1 MRREWLRF
9 SGLVEKLRTRLRW
22 LPEAVVLTLAALIVG
37 GTIRATAEGAD
48 WRTILRSQ
56 AMNIAFGAL
65 LAGFGY
71 LLFFLRFR
79 QAQLTTYLRRSRLP
93 SPRLGKTKDP
103 DPLGKTIVHELL
115 DARPPRACLI
125 KGLTG
130 TDSRLLAD
138 VAALLAD
145 KRRVPVVVDLA
156 NEASN
161 ASLPTLA
168 RDRFV
173 TQLVGSSGD
182 EANGR
187 RLYASLVKKQ
197 KVVALIK
204 GLDQVGQGKPLTSR
218 RAALADLLEGLL
230 AEQIPFVAWVNEDL
244 APSISEVAAFR
255 ARPMPDSEFRQLIA
269 YKLRPRDSSP
279 DGEPTPLEQA
289 FGVAFDDVEP
299 TRDLALINLAL
310 DMLVR
315 RVRAGEDGEHAVRV
329 LFSDR
334 CLFRRHLAWMCEWTL
349 NIALDEIRDANSPVL
364 VALAAVGREA
374 HFQREP
380 ELSWNDASR
389 ALDAE
394 SQRRFAAG
402 IASLS
407 QRDVVAIS
415 GSGSGRVIRF
425 THPMWFAFAGTLGLK
440 LDPRYWRDLLQPGVP
455 VATLNALTGA
465 LMTFGRP
472 AASERSA
479 VEEPSQV
486 NAWRTGPDGRSFV
499 RVLRQVGVGERTDI
513 SIEMVRAVILALQA
527 DGEPLDMGDF
537 EVEVLDKSWLASA
550 DLNKLR
556 FVSAV
561 EFSRDPMLIDFLWRQ
576 VDYPY
581 FDKNGFRVRRAI
593 CTRLG
598 QLGNP
603 AWVRLSDT
611 WQQRIDS
618 ADGEDLAT
626 SLRNTPRWKRCEYP
640 LASLGWVLPG
650 LLLTIDEKRDPAYE
664 LLERLRSVQKRGSLG
679 PLDFDPPDI
688 GLEISLAE
696 GFKAAA
702 VATFTKGSTT
712 ADVDDGDRSPGQ
724 GRWWSQAFNLLE
736 SSQSWISQQ
745 ALVQALALARP
756 IAPPDVTSSG
766 VRELIRSRD
775 ESAER
780 HPLARETA
788 RLVVRALDQ
797 AAREEQEPKESG
809 ILPEVDIWFEA
820 VEALEDGGVTL
831 SPEAHRLLGLSTLL
845 INLAEWRLEKGP
857 GKRLDEQAVKA
868 RELVLERN
876 ELPRCFRR
884 SGFAT
889 TMHKV
894 SCSGG
899 KKCSFHL
906 CGTDALKGVLEGRR
920 VFSRSFLQR
929 AQATAR
935 GVPTLRTRFPL
946 SARRAW
952 GALAG
957 RDKEDLAAPK
967 AFEPIWRFLDEELQ
981 SGGDLDARR
990 EL

>member
-9 SGLVEKLRTRLRW
+9 SGLLAKLRTRLRW
-22 LPEAVVLTLAALIVG
+22 LPEAVVLTLAALVVG

-48 WRTILRSQ
+48 WRGILRSQ

-65 LAGFGY
+65 LTGFAY
-71 LLFFLRFR
+71 LLYFLRFR
-79 QAQLTTYLRRSRLP
+79 QAQLTTYLSRSRLP
-93 SPRLGKTKDP
+93 TSRLGKTEDP
-103 DPLGKTIVHELL
+103 DPLGKTIVDELL

-145 KRRVPVVVDLA
+145 ERRVPVVVDLA

-187 RLYASLVKKQ
+187 RLYASLLKKQ
-197 KVVALIK
+197 KVVALVK

-255 ARPMPDSEFRQLIA
+255 ARPMPDAEFRQLIA
-269 YKLRPRDSSP
+269 YKLGLRDSSP
-279 DGEPTPLEQA
+279 DGEPTELEQA

-299 TRDLALINLAL
+299 TRDPALINLAL
-310 DMLVR
+310 DLLVR
-315 RVRAGEDGEHAVRV
+315 RVRAGGDGEHAVRI

-349 NIALDEIRDANSPVL
+349 NIALDEIRAANSPVL

-374 HFQREP
+374 HYQREP
-380 ELSWNDASR
+380 ELSWDDASR

-402 IASLS
+402 VASLS
-407 QRDVVAIS
+407 QRDVVAVS

-472 AASERSA
+472 AASKRSA
-479 VEEPSQV
+479 VEELSQV
-486 NAWRTGPDGRSFV
+486 NAWRTGPGGRSFV
-499 RVLRQVGVGERTDI
+499 RVIRQVGVAERTDI
-513 SIEMVRAVILALQA
+513 SIEMVQAVILALQA

-537 EVEVLDKSWLASA
+537 EVEVLDKSWLAST

-581 FDKNGFRVRRAI
+581 FDRNGFRVRRAI

-603 AWVRLSDT
+603 AWVQLSDT

-618 ADGEDLAT
+618 ADGEDLST
-626 SLRNTPRWKRCEYP
+626 SSRNTPRWKRCEYP

-650 LLLTIDEKRDPAYE
+650 LLLTIDEQRDPAYE
-664 LLERLRSVQKRGSLG
+664 LLERLRSVQKRDNLG
-679 PLDFDPPDI
+679 PLDFAPPDI

-702 VATFTKGSTT
+702 VETFTKGSKT
-712 ADVDDGDRSPGQ
+712 AGVDGGDRPREQ
-724 GRWWSQAFNLLE
+724 GRWWSQALDLLE

-756 IAPPDVTSSG
+756 IAPSDVASSG
-766 VRELIRSRD
+766 VREIIRSQD
-775 ESAER
+775 ESAQR
-780 HPLARETA
+780 HPFAQETA

-797 AAREEQEPKESG
+797 AAREEQQPKESA

-857 GKRLDEQAVKA
+857 GERLDEQAVQA
-868 RELVLERN
+868 RELVLEGN

-894 SCSGG
+894 SCNGD

-929 AQATAR
+929 AQATAIA
-935 GVPTLRTRFPL
+935 VPTLRTRFPL

-952 GALAG
+952 GGLAG
-957 RDKEDLAAPK
+957 RDKGGLAAPK

-981 SGGDLDARR
+981 SGGGDP
-990 EL
+990 